1 MLQYQYQVHKP
12 LTTAHLAQTMT
23 LLSLSAFELKQQID
37 SELASNPAL
46 EIIEERR
53 CPHCKR
59 VLSEN
64 GTCPI
69 CSRPMNNNED
79 EPIVYVSPMQDFIP
93 RSDYTDSEYPDEPFS
108 PVTDD
113 LTTYVIKQIAPE
125 LTKDQQLIAVHL
137 LTNLDDDGFLSVNL
151 VEVAR
156 YFHVPIS
163 TIEEV
168 QKIIQLADPVG
179 VGSINP
185 QQALLVQLEVLSDSR
200 PIPEYAYEIIKD
212 FMDLMSKRQYSEIA
226 KKLNVSVQRIEKIIE
241 FISDNLNPFPAR
253 SHWGTVRNP
262 STPETNVYHRPDV
275 LISFAEND
283 SKSSQLIVEI
293 VMPYS
298 GTLQVSPLYKQ
309 SIKETDAELK
319 DAMKGDLE
327 KASLFVKCLQ
337 QRNHT
342 MQRLMQELVK
352 IQKAYLTKGEKF
364 LKPITRAS
372 LAEELEVHE
381 STISRA
387 VSGKSVQL
395 PNKKIVP
402 LAAFFDRSLSA
413 RTILREIVS
422 SEVKPLSDTEIQ
434 KQLKERG
441 VDVARRT
448 VAKYRAME
456 GILPAHLRQAS

>member
-1 MLQYQYQVHKP
+1 MLQYQYQVQRP

-37 SELASNPAL
+37 SELSSNPAL

-59 VLSEN
+59 VLADN
-64 GTCPI
+64 GACPI
-69 CSRPMNNNED
+69 CSRPMNQGED
-79 EPIVYVSPMQDFIP
+79 EPIVYVSPMDDFVP
-93 RSDYTDSEYPDEPFS
+93 KSDYSDSDYSEEPFS

-113 LTTYVIKQIAPE
+113 LTSYVIKQIAPE
-125 LTKDQQLIAVHL
+125 LTKDQQLIAIHL

-151 VEVAR
+151 LEVAR
-156 YFHVPIS
+156 YFHVPVS

-168 QKIIQLADPVG
+168 QKIIQLADPIG
-179 VGSINP
+179 VGSLNP
-185 QQALLVQLEVLSDSR
+185 QQALLVQLEVLSDTKA
-200 PIPEYAYEIIKD
+200 IPEYAYEIIKD
-212 FMDLMSKRQYSEIA
+212 HMDLMSKRQYSEIA
-226 KKLNVSVQRIEKIIE
+226 KKLNISVQRIEKIIE
-241 FISDNLNPFPAR
+241 FISDNLNPFPGR

-262 STPETNVYHRPDV
+262 SAVDSNVYHRPDV
-275 LISFAEND
+275 LISFGNND
-283 SKSSQLIVEI
+283 AKSQLIVEI

-309 SIKETDAELK
+309 TIKETDAELK
-319 DAMKGDLE
+319 EAMKGDLE
-327 KASLFVKCLQ
+327 RASLFVKCLQ

-352 IQKAYLTKGEKF
+352 IQKPYLTKGEKF

-402 LAAFFDRSLSA
+402 MAAFFDRSLSA
-413 RTILREIVS
+413 RTILREIIS
-422 SEVKPLSDTEIQ
+422 SESKPLSDTEIQ
-434 KQLKERG
+434 KKLDERG
-441 VDVARRT
+441 VKVARRT

-456 GILPAHLRQAS
+456 GILPAHLRQAT

>member
-59 VLSEN
+59 VLPDN
-64 GTCPI
+64 GVCPI
-69 CSRPMNNNED
+69 CSRPMNKNED
-79 EPIVYVSPMQDFIP
+79 EPIVYVSPMEDFIP
-93 RSDYTDSEYPDEPFS
+93 RSDYVESDYPDEPMS
-108 PVTDD
+108 AMTDD

-125 LTKDQQLIAVHL
+125 LTKEQQLIAVHL

-151 VEVAR
+151 MEVAR

-168 QKIIQLADPVG
+168 QKIIQLADPIG
-179 VGSINP
+179 VGSKNP
-185 QQALLVQLEVLSDSR
+185 QQALLVQLEVISDSK

-226 KKLNVSVQRIEKIIE
+226 KRLNVSIQRVEKIVE
-241 FISDNLNPFPAR
+241 FISVNLNPFPAR

-262 STPETNVYHRPDV
+262 SSSETNVYHRPDV
-275 LISFAEND
+275 MISFSDNE
-283 SKSSQLIVEI
+283 KKSQLIVEI

-309 SIKETDAELK
+309 TIKETDAELK

-342 MQRLMQELVK
+342 MQRLMHELVK
-352 IQKAYLTKGEKF
+352 IQKSYLTKGEKF

-422 SEVKPLSDTEIQ
+422 GETKPLSDTEIQ
-434 KQLKERG
+434 KKLDERG
-441 VDVARRT
+441 IQVARRT

-456 GILPAHLRQAS
+456 GILPAHLRQAT

>member
-1 MLQYQYQVHKP
+1 MFQYQYQVHKP
-12 LTTAHLAQTMT
+12 ITTAHLAQTMT

-59 VLSEN
+59 VLPEN
-64 GTCPI
+64 GACPI
-69 CSRPMNNNED
+69 CSRPMNSDVD
-79 EPIVYVSPMQDFIP
+79 EPIVYVSPMEDFVP
-93 RSDYTDSEYPDEPFS
+93 RSDYDDSDFSEEPFS

-125 LTKDQQLIAVHL
+125 LSKDQQLIAVHL

-151 VEVAR
+151 MDVAR

-168 QKIIQLADPVG
+168 QKIIQLADPIG
-179 VGSINP
+179 VGSLNP
-185 QQALLVQLEVLSDSR
+185 QQALLVQLEVLADSNS
-200 PIPEYAYEIIKD
+200 IPEYAYEIIKD
-212 FMDLMSKRQYSEIA
+212 YMDLLSKRQHPEIA
-226 KKLNVSVQRIEKIIE
+226 KKLKISVQRVEKIVE

-253 SHWGTVRNP
+253 SHWGSVRNP
-262 STPETNVYHRPDV
+262 SSPDTNVYHRPDV
-275 LISFAEND
+275 LISFGNND
-283 SKSSQLIVEI
+283 LKSQLIVEI

-309 SIKETDAELK
+309 TIKETDAELK
-319 DAMKGDLE
+319 DAMKGDLD

-342 MQRLMQELVK
+342 MQRLMHELVM
-352 IQKAYLTKGEKF
+352 IQKPYLTKGEKF

-422 SEVKPLSDTEIQ
+422 SESKPLSDTEIQ
-434 KQLKERG
+434 KKLNERG
-441 VDVARRT
+441 IQVARRT

-456 GILPAHLRQAS
+456 GILPAHLRQAP

>member
-1 MLQYQYQVHKP
+1 MLQYQYQVQRP

-37 SELASNPAL
+37 SELSSNPAL

-59 VLSEN
+59 VLADN
-64 GTCPI
+64 GACPI
-69 CSRPMNNNED
+69 CSRPMNQGED
-79 EPIVYVSPMQDFIP
+79 EPIVYVSPMDDFVP
-93 RSDYTDSEYPDEPFS
+93 KSDYSDSDYSEEPFS

-113 LTTYVIKQIAPE
+113 LTSYVIKQIAPE
-125 LTKDQQLIAVHL
+125 LTKDQQLIAIHL

-151 VEVAR
+151 LEVAR
-156 YFHVPIS
+156 YFHVPVS

-168 QKIIQLADPVG
+168 QKIIQLADPIG
-179 VGSINP
+179 VGSLNP
-185 QQALLVQLEVLSDSR
+185 QQALLVQLEVLSDTKA
-200 PIPEYAYEIIKD
+200 IPEYAYEIIKD
-212 FMDLMSKRQYSEIA
+212 HMDLMSKRQYSEIA
-226 KKLNVSVQRIEKIIE
+226 KKLNISVQRIEKIIE
-241 FISDNLNPFPAR
+241 FISDNLNPFPGR

-262 STPETNVYHRPDV
+262 SAVDSNVYHRPDV
-275 LISFAEND
+275 LISFANND
-283 SKSSQLIVEI
+283 AKSQLIVEI

-309 SIKETDAELK
+309 TIKQTDAELK
-319 DAMKGDLE
+319 EAMKGDLE
-327 KASLFVKCLQ
+327 RASLFVKCLQ

-352 IQKAYLTKGEKF
+352 IQKPYLTKGEKF

-402 LAAFFDRSLSA
+402 MAAFFDRSLSA
-413 RTILREIVS
+413 RTILREIIS
-422 SEVKPLSDTEIQ
+422 SESKPLSDTEIQ
-434 KQLKERG
+434 KKLDERG
-441 VDVARRT
+441 VKVARRT

-456 GILPAHLRQAS
+456 GILPAHLRQAT

>member
-1 MLQYQYQVHKP
+1 MLQYQYQVHKHV
-12 LTTAHLAQTMT
+12 TTAHLAQTMT
-23 LLSLSAFELKQQID
+23 LLSLSAYELKQEID

-59 VLSEN
+59 VLPEN
-64 GTCPI
+64 GACPI
-69 CSRPMNNNED
+69 CSRPIDANID
-79 EPIVYVSPMQDFIP
+79 EPIVYVSPMDDFIP
-93 RSDYTDSEYPDEPFS
+93 QSDYDDSDYSDEPMS
-108 PVTDD
+108 AMTDD

-125 LTKDQQLIAVHL
+125 LSKEQQLIAVHL
-137 LTNLDDDGFLSVNL
+137 LANLDDDGFLSTKL
-151 VEVAR
+151 IDVAR

-168 QKIIQLADPVG
+168 QKIIQLADPIG
-179 VGSINP
+179 VGSLNP
-185 QQALLVQLEVLSDSR
+185 QQALLVQLEVLADTQSV
-200 PIPEYAYEIIKD
+200 PEFAVEIIRD
-212 FMDLMSKRQYSEIA
+212 YMDLLSKRQYSEISKA
-226 KKLNVSVQRIEKIIE
+226 LKISVQRVEKIVE
-241 FISDNLNPFPAR
+241 FIGDNLNPFPAR

-262 STPETNVYHRPDV
+262 SSPETNVYHRPDV
-275 LISFAEND
+275 LISFANND
-283 SKSSQLIVEI
+283 MNSQIVVEI

-309 SIKETDAELK
+309 TIKQTEAELK

-327 KASLFVKCLQ
+327 RASLFVKCLQ

-342 MQRLMQELVK
+342 MQRLMLELVK
-352 IQKAYLTKGEKF
+352 IQKTYLTKGEKF

-372 LAEELEVHE
+372 LADELEVHE

-395 PNKKIVP
+395 PNKKIIP

-422 SEVKPLSDTEIQ
+422 SEAKPLSDTEIQ
-434 KQLKERG
+434 KKLNERG
-441 VDVARRT
+441 IQVARRT

-456 GILPAHLRQAS
+456 GILPAHLRQVT

>member
-64 GTCPI
+64 GSCPI

-79 EPIVYVSPMQDFIP
+79 EPIVYVSPMEDFIP
-93 RSDYTDSEYPDEPFS
+93 KSDYADSEYPEEPFS
-108 PVTDD
+108 PMTDD

-151 VEVAR
+151 MEVAR
-156 YFHVPIS
+156 YFHVSIS
-163 TIEEV
+163 AIEEV
-168 QKIIQLADPVG
+168 QKIIQLADPIG

-185 QQALLVQLEVLSDSR
+185 QQALLVQLEVLADAK
-200 PIPEYAYEIIKD
+200 PIPEYAYEIIND
-212 FMDLMSKRQYSEIA
+212 YMDLMSKRQNAEIA
-226 KKLNVSVQRIEKIIE
+226 KKLNISVQRVEKIVE

-262 STPETNVYHRPDV
+262 STPDTNVYHRPDV
-275 LISFAEND
+275 LISFAD
-283 SKSSQLIVEI
+283 HDTKTQLIVEI

-309 SIKETDAELK
+309 TIKQTDAELK

-352 IQKAYLTKGEKF
+352 IQKSYLTKGEKF

-402 LAAFFDRSLSA
+402 MAAFFDRSLSA

-422 SEVKPLSDTEIQ
+422 SEAKPLSDTEIQ
-434 KQLKERG
+434 IRLKERG
-441 VDVARRT
+441 VEVARRT

>member
-1 MLQYQYQVHKP
+1 MLQYQYQVQRP

-23 LLSLSAFELKQQID
+23 LLSLPAFELKQQID
-37 SELASNPAL
+37 SELSSNPAL

-59 VLSEN
+59 VLADN
-64 GTCPI
+64 GACPI
-69 CSRPMNNNED
+69 CSRPMTQNAD
-79 EPIVYVSPMQDFIP
+79 EPIVYVSPMDDFVP
-93 RSDYTDSEYPDEPFS
+93 QSDYSDSDFSEEPYS
-108 PVTDD
+108 PATDD
-113 LTTYVIKQIAPE
+113 LTSYVIKQIAPE
-125 LTKDQQLIAVHL
+125 LTKEQQLIAIHL

-151 VEVAR
+151 LEVAR
-156 YFHVPIS
+156 YFHVPVS

-168 QKIIQLADPVG
+168 QKIIQLADPIG
-179 VGSINP
+179 VGSLNP
-185 QQALLVQLEVLSDSR
+185 QQALLVQLEVLSDTKT
-200 PIPEYAYEIIKD
+200 IPEYAYEIIKD
-212 FMDLMSKRQYSEIA
+212 HMDLMSRRQNTEIA
-226 KKLNVSVQRIEKIIE
+226 KKLNISVQRIEKIIE
-241 FISDNLNPFPAR
+241 FISDNLNPFPGR

-262 STPETNVYHRPDV
+262 SANETSVYHRPDV
-275 LISFAEND
+275 LISFSNND
-283 SKSSQLIVEI
+283 VKSQLIVEI

-309 SIKETDAELK
+309 TIKETDAELK
-319 DAMKGDLE
+319 EAMKGDLE
-327 KASLFVKCLQ
+327 RASLFVKCLQ

-352 IQKAYLTKGEKF
+352 IQKPYLTQGEKF

-402 LAAFFDRSLSA
+402 MAAFFDRSLSA
-413 RTILREIVS
+413 RTILREIIS
-422 SEVKPLSDTEIQ
+422 SESKPMSDTEIQ
-434 KQLKERG
+434 KKLDERG
-441 VDVARRT
+441 IKVARRT

>member
-12 LTTAHLAQTMT
+12 ITTAHLAQTMT

-59 VLSEN
+59 ILPDN
-64 GTCPI
+64 GTCPV
-69 CSRPMNNNED
+69 CSRPLNSNDD
-79 EPIVYVSPMQDFIP
+79 EPIVYVSPMDDFIP
-93 RSDYTDSEYPDEPFS
+93 KSDYDKSEYSDEPFS

-137 LTNLDDDGFLSVNL
+137 LTNLDDDGFLSVNI
-151 VEVAR
+151 VDVAR
-156 YFHVPIS
+156 YFHVAIS
-163 TIEEV
+163 TVEEV

-179 VGSINP
+179 VGSMNP
-185 QQALLVQLEVLSDSR
+185 QQALLIQLEVLSESSPVPD
-200 PIPEYAYEIIKD
+200 YANEIIKD
-212 FMDLMSKRQYSEIA
+212 HMDLLSKRQYSEIA
-226 KKLNVSVQRIEKIIE
+226 KKLQISVKHVEKIVE

-275 LISFAEND
+275 LISFSNND
-283 SKSSQLIVEI
+283 PESNLIVEI

-309 SIKETDAELK
+309 TIKETDAELK

-352 IQKAYLTKGEKF
+352 IQKSYLSKGEKY

-402 LAAFFDRSLSA
+402 MAAFFDRSLSA

-422 SEVKPLSDTEIQ
+422 GETKPLSDTEIQ
-434 KQLKERG
+434 KKLDERG
-441 VDVARRT
+441 IKVARRT

-456 GILPAHLRQAS
+456 GILPAHLRQAL

>member
-12 LTTAHLAQTMT
+12 ITTAHLAQTMT

-59 VLSEN
+59 ILPDN
-64 GTCPI
+64 GTCPV
-69 CSRPMNNNED
+69 CSRPLNSNDD
-79 EPIVYVSPMQDFIP
+79 EPIVYVSPMDDFIP
-93 RSDYTDSEYPDEPFS
+93 KSDYDKSEYSDEPFS

-137 LTNLDDDGFLSVNL
+137 LTNLDDDGFLSVNI
-151 VEVAR
+151 VDVAR
-156 YFHVPIS
+156 YFHVAIS
-163 TIEEV
+163 TVEEV

-179 VGSINP
+179 VGSMNP
-185 QQALLVQLEVLSDSR
+185 QQALLIQLEVLSESSPVPD
-200 PIPEYAYEIIKD
+200 YANEIIKD
-212 FMDLMSKRQYSEIA
+212 HMDLLSKRQYSEIA
-226 KKLNVSVQRIEKIIE
+226 KKLQISVKHVEKIVE

-275 LISFAEND
+275 LISFSNND
-283 SKSSQLIVEI
+283 PESNLIVEI

-309 SIKETDAELK
+309 TIKETDAELK

-352 IQKAYLTKGEKF
+352 IQKSYLSKGEKY

-402 LAAFFDRSLSA
+402 MAAFFDRSLSA

-422 SEVKPLSDTEIQ
+422 GEAKPLSDTEIQ
-434 KQLKERG
+434 KKLDERG
-441 VDVARRT
+441 IKVARRT